1 MLPRHLAMKKSSML
15 AKVSVDEYYELIKSK
30 TGTEMRKI
38 IHSGL
43 EYRKIANASPEM
55 LEVIRRLEE
64 ALKRIASESKLNEVR
79 VRRYGIVLP

>member
-1 MLPRHLAMKKSSML
+1 ML